1 MFRIVKKE
9 VLSPKIT
16 LLEIEA
22 PYIARKAQPGQFI
35 IFRIDEQGER
45 VPLTIGGYDREKGTI
60 TIIFQRC
67 WSVHYGSGS
76 NGRGRRSAGLGWSSG
91 SAY

>member
-35 IFRIDEQGER
+35 IFRIDEQGDGF
-45 VPLTIGGYDREKGTI
+45 PLTIGGYDREKGTHHHHLPA
-60 TIIFQRC
+60 R